1 MLSAR
6 DFARTEK
13 EAAEHFQNAVY
24 KLYHPTTQKK
34 KRKPNMETKPT
45 TPIKDQP
52 ISIPTAYPSL
62 SQEDREAL
70 LHDLASLRDAV
81 IDSNS
86 QVNEI
91 SVHLGYIVN
100 KFMRKEFS
108 EFDFGYSICDLSHKL
123 NEASKNISAAQSLSI
138 KLYQKI

>member
-1 MLSAR
+1 M
-6 DFARTEK
+6 K
-13 EAAEHFQNAVY
+13 
-24 KLYHPTTQKK
+24 
-34 KRKPNMETKPT
+34 TKPT

-52 ISIPTAYPSL
+52 IFIPTAYPSL

-86 QVNEI
+86 QVNDI
-91 SVHLGYIVN
+91 SVRLGYIVQ
-100 KFMRKEFS
+100 KFMRKEIS

-123 NEASKNISAAQSLSI
+123 EEASKNTSATQSLSI
-138 KLYQKI
+138 KLYQKTLP